1 MSRELLSCLLLL
13 CFVCLGLAR
22 NLLVRCA
29 YFCLSQVYYKF
40 YTPTWTQS
48 NLLNR
53 LPQERCFLVASRV
66 ILLLVR
72 TVALNRL

>member
-1 MSRELLSCLLLL
+1 MSKRQPSSSLLL

-72 TVALNRL
+72 TVALNKH